1 MRSARNLKWQ
11 QAIKMLVTSEQ
22 REAFERDGYFVTD
35 KLFTDELLD
44 STADDFERLRNIMD
58 AERAEDGGDSIN
70 IVGRNF
76 IWDMHD
82 KSSAARQ
89 LAVGETMSQLAMELI
104 GDDVRLYW
112 DQAVTKAPRTG
123 GKFDWHQDSGYYPI
137 VPEEYLTIWLPLHD
151 VNEHNGTLAVMP
163 GSHRWGL
170 QEHKKAE
177 DSPDLVGYDGDN
189 PGVTID
195 VAKGH
200 AIAMSSMCLHRSGP
214 NQSDQA
220 RLAYVIQFCP
230 SFAIDPNTGGPR
242 GAWIEVARGGE
253 VVCDQLPE
261 GELGE
266 LGVGNSTK
274 QQVTG
279 INARKSGK
287 KPRPLGGRV

>member
-1 MRSARNLKWQ
+1 
-11 QAIKMLVTSEQ
+11 MLVTAEQ

-35 KLFTDELLD
+35 PIFGHELLD
-44 STADDFERLRNIMD
+44 ATAADFEELRRIMD
-58 AERAEDGGDSIN
+58 AERTEDGGDSIN
-70 IVGRNF
+70 IKGRNF

-82 KSSAARQ
+82 KSAAARN
-89 LAVGETMSQLAMELI
+89 LAVGETISQLAMELI

-151 VNEHNGTLAVMP
+151 VNEHNGTLGAMP

-170 QEHKKAE
+170 QEHTKAE
-177 DSPDLVGYDGDN
+177 DSPDLVGYQGDD

-195 VAKGH
+195 VEKGR

-214 NQSDQA
+214 NHSDQP
-220 RLAYVIQFCP
+220 RLAFVIQFCP
-230 SFAIDPNTGGPR
+230 SFAIDPNTGGAR
-242 GAWIEVARGGE
+242 GARIEVARGGKL
-253 VVCDQLPE
+253 VCDQLPA

-266 LGVGNSTK
+266 LGAGASTK
-274 QQVTG
+274 EQTTG
-279 INARKSGK
+279 VNARKSGL
-287 KPRPLGGRV
+287 KPHRLGGSG